1 MIGDQ
6 PAADCPA
13 RVRSLVENELYIRE
27 GASCDAGGLACEH
40 FGEFGLLLQG
50 SSCEHF
56 YTNDGHDSSF
66 GDDGKSLLGLRGESQ
81 IGR

>member
-1 MIGDQ
+1 
-6 PAADCPA
+6 
-13 RVRSLVENELYIRE
+13 
-27 GASCDAGGLACEH
+27 
-40 FGEFGLLLQG
+40 LLQG